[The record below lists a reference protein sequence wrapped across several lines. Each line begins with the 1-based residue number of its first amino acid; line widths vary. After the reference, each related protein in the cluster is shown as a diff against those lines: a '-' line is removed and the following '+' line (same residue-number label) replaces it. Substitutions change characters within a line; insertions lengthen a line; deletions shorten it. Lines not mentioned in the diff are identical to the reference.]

1 MENFFREGLNW
12 AKKNCF
18 VNESNEN
25 EDNFKESGEIK
36 DYRLKKKTKN
46 IGKKKKAQKLKTWKY
61 TTRI

>member
-36 DYRLKKKTKN
+36 DYRLKKKLKTSV
-46 IGKKKKAQKLKTWKY
+46 KKKAQKLKTWKY

>member
-36 DYRLKKKTKN
+36 DYRLKKNTKN
-46 IGKKKKAQKLKTWKY
+46 IGKKKAQKLKTWKY